1 MGRGRNEKPRR
12 LAGAFLG
19 REGDYTLN
27 LKSRRKA
34 FIDEALPLFLLI
46 L

>member
-27 LKSRRKA
+27 SDCDCKSLNEQ
-34 FIDEALPLFLLI
+34 FTMLLH
-46 L
+46 

>member
-27 LKSRRKA
+27 LKSSRKA
-34 FIDEALPLFLLI
+34 FMEAALPLLSLI